1 MAYAKAKMTKK
12 AVMDF
17 FPTTI
22 CIYYCEAQHLLSGL
36 DPNASV
42 YGDMGKNADVYC
54 ISPTV
59 AIVTG
64 ARAFG
69 NFRPDYKTIQA
80 FEERAEYICRK
91 YAWSGARDAELKKLR
106 EEFIQATVYDRSLH
120 SYKTQKD
127 EVGEIECFTNAWHI
141 TYKRKGDYDS
151 TLAGSYD
158 SFAEAER
165 MLYKHRPKAK
175 KIA

>member
-1 MAYAKAKMTKK
+1 MAYAKMTKK

-22 CIYYCEAQHLLSGL
+22 CIYYCEAQYLLSGL

-42 YGDMGKNADVYC
+42 YGNMGKNADVYC

-80 FEERAEYICRK
+80 FEERAEDICRK
-91 YAWSGARDAELKKLR
+91 YAWSGDRDAELEKLR
-106 EEFIQATVYDRSLH
+106 EEFIQATVYDKTVH
-120 SYKTQKD
+120 TYKTNKD
-127 EVGEIECFTNAWHI
+127 EVGEIGCVPGGWWNISYKDSKGYERANAGH
-141 TYKRKGDYDS
+141 
-151 TLAGSYD
+151 YD

>member
-1 MAYAKAKMTKK
+1 MAKAKMTKK

-42 YGDMGKNADVYC
+42 YGNMGKNADVYC
-54 ISPTV
+54 ISSTV

-80 FEERAEYICRK
+80 FEERAEGICRK
-91 YAWSGARDAELKKLR
+91 YAWSGERDVELKKLR
-106 EEFIQATVYDRSLH
+106 EEFIQATVYDKTVH
-120 SYKTQKD
+120 AYKTNKD
-127 EVGEIECFTNAWHI
+127 EVGEIECFSGTWYI
-141 TYKRKGDYDS
+141 TYKDGKGNDS
-151 TLAGSYD
+151 ALAGSYD

>member
-1 MAYAKAKMTKK
+1 MAYAKMTKK

-69 NFRPDYKTIQA
+69 NFRPDYKTVKA
-80 FEERAEYICRK
+80 FEERAEDICRK
-91 YAWSGARDAELKKLR
+91 YAWSGERDVELKKLR
-106 EEFIQATVYDRSLH
+106 EEFIQSTVYDRSTH
-120 SYKTQKD
+120 TYKTVAGEKA
-127 EVGEIECFTNAWHI
+127 EIECISDAWYVFTRRDDEDDTVLCAEC
-141 TYKRKGDYDS
+141 
-151 TLAGSYD
+151 D
-158 SFAEAER
+158 SFAEAEIELHR
-165 MLYKHRPKAK
+165 IRPKAK

>member
-1 MAYAKAKMTKK
+1 MAFAKMTKK

-17 FPTTI
+17 FDTTV
-22 CIYYCEAQHLLSGL
+22 CIYYCEAQHLMSGIE
-36 DPNASV
+36 PNAVV
-42 YGDMGKNADVYC
+42 YGNYGKNADVYC

-69 NFRPDYKTIQA
+69 NFRPDYRTIQA
-80 FEERAEYICRK
+80 FDKRAGEICRK
-91 YAWSGARDAELKKLR
+91 YAWTGARDAELKKLR
-106 EEFIQATVYDRSLH
+106 EEFLQETVYNRGFH
-120 SYKTQKD
+120 TYKTNKD
-127 EVGEIECFTNAWHI
+127 EVGEIECISGTWYI
-141 TYKRKGDYDS
+141 TYKDGKGNDS

>member
-1 MAYAKAKMTKK
+1 MAYAKMTKK

-22 CIYYCEAQHLLSGL
+22 CIYYCESQYLLSGL

-42 YGDMGKNADVYC
+42 YGNMGKNADVYC

-80 FEERAEYICRK
+80 FEERAEDICRK
-91 YAWSGARDAELKKLR
+91 YAWSGERDVELKKLR
-106 EEFIQATVYDRSLH
+106 EEFIQATVYDKTVH
-120 SYKTQKD
+120 TYKTNRD
-127 EVGEIECFTNAWHI
+127 EVGVIECVVGRWFISYKDSKGYERVNAG
-141 TYKRKGDYDS
+141 R
-151 TLAGSYD
+151 YD

-165 MLYKHRPKAK
+165 VLFKHRPKAK